1 MSTITWVIPAIWI
14 AGFVSGYVLRSYLS
28 HRRHMR
34 ARRARYEVPTGQRTL
49 ASMEQVAPAQ
59 LCSSESASL
68 VPADAA

>member
-1 MSTITWVIPAIWI
+1 MSTITWIIPAIWI

-49 ASMEQVAPAQ
+49 ARMEKVGPAK
-59 LCSSESASL
+59 LYYSESASL